1 MFSKKKHIS
10 VCGPTCPAPK
20 VTSVLAL
27 LLLPSIQALPLR
39 WPVLALLL
47 RTSVHVPQPTFSF
60 FFFFFH
66 LMAHNQ
72 HVDYSGIYFQSGYVN
87 YFPWISGKGK
97 TTKHRVQTVYLI
109 TTQSWILSHK
119 YIREMQLSVSTFFS
133 WPCCDLEERLRLP
146 KAARR
151 CHSSTSTT
159 TMKSFT
165 SDISME
171 LKFSV
176 WRFVTQP
183 VSHTDS
189 KHGA

>member
-119 YIREMQLSVSTFFS
+119 YIREMQLSFSTFFFLTLL
-133 WPCCDLEERLRLP
+133 WPWRKVKVTKSSRKMSELDKHDHHEKFYIWYFNGIKILSVKVCDS
-146 KAARR
+146 A
-151 CHSSTSTT
+151 S
-159 TMKSFT
+159 
-165 SDISME
+165 
-171 LKFSV
+171 
-176 WRFVTQP
+176 QP
-183 VSHTDS
+183 HWQ
-189 KHGA
+189 